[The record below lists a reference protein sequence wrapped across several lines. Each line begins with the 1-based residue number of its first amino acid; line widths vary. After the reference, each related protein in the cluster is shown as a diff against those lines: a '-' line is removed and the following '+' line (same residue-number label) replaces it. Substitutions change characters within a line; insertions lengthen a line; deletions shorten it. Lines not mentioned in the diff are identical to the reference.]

1 MSTPFRRTAAIV
13 AAILCLVAGQFIPGP
28 WPTSPRDAQAGLFEF
43 TLKDERELGERFNA
57 LVRSK
62 LPLVDDA
69 EIQAYVT
76 DMVNRVAKS
85 MPPQPFPLT
94 IGVIQN
100 NALNAFAAPAGY
112 VFVFTGLILNLNH
125 ESEVAAV
132 IAHELAHVTQRHL
145 ASRYEKMTTLT
156 IGQLVGMVAGL
167 ALGAAA
173 GAPEAGSALILG
185 SQAAAVQTYLGYSR
199 EDEREADQVG
209 MNYLVAAG
217 YPPQGMV
224 GAFETIRRMRWLKG
238 QATIP
243 AYLSTHPDVA
253 ERLGYLKDRI
263 NQMPKAIRD
272 RRQDDAKFL
281 RAQTIIR
288 ARYDDPPKAI
298 GYYRGLGAKMTCLD
312 RLGLAVA
319 LGRTHDIAAA
329 RTAFDEAMACGG
341 EDPLWLREI
350 GRFEIK
356 SRRYEL
362 AEGYLRRSVEKNP
375 NDLTALFEYARL
387 LAQTGHFAQAL
398 PYMNRVRMNFPDN
411 AEIQTA
417 YGQMLGQSGDLF
429 RAHLHLAY
437 AAVYENNERQAEF
450 QIKKTKDLA
459 KSEEQKQELAKL
471 EELFKK
477 RTELL
482 KRRIF

>member
-1 MSTPFRRTAAIV
+1 MSTPPRRTAALAAVLVCLAAGACALIWHV
-13 AAILCLVAGQFIPGP
+13 ARPAPA
-28 WPTSPRDAQAGLFEF
+28 RADLFEF
-43 TLKDERELGERFNA
+43 TIKDERELGEKFNA

-69 EIQAYVT
+69 EIQSYVT
-76 DMVNRVAKS
+76 DMVMRVAKT
-85 MPPQPFPLT
+85 MPPQPFDLT
-94 IGVIQN
+94 VGVIQN

-112 VFVFTGLILNLNH
+112 VFVFTGLVLNLNH

-132 IAHELAHVTQRHL
+132 IAHELAHVSQRHL

-156 IGQLVGMVAGL
+156 IGQLVGMAAGL

-173 GAPEAGSALILG
+173 GAPEAGTAVMMG
-185 SQAAAVQTYLGYSR
+185 AQAATIQTYLSYSR

-224 GAFETIRRMRWLKG
+224 GSFETIRRMRWLKG
-238 QATIP
+238 QAVIP
-243 AYLSTHPDVA
+243 AYLSTHPDVT

-263 NQMPKAIRD
+263 NQMPKAVRD
-272 RRQDDAKFL
+272 RKDDDSRFL

-288 ARYDDPPKAI
+288 ARYDEPQKAI
-298 GYYRGLGAKMTCLD
+298 GHYRSLGAKTTCLD
-312 RLGLAVA
+312 KLGLAVA
-319 LGRTHDIAAA
+319 MGRTHDIPAA
-329 RTAFDEAMACGG
+329 RTAFAEAMACGG
-341 EDPLWLREI
+341 DDPLWLREN
-350 GRFEIK
+350 GRFEARAR
-356 SRRYEL
+356 SFDV
-362 AEGYLRRSVEKNP
+362 AEDLLRRSVEKNP
-375 NDLTALFEYARL
+375 NDLTALFEYAKL
-387 LAQTGHFAQAL
+387 LGQSGRFAQAL
-398 PYMNRVRMNFPDN
+398 PFMNRVRMNFPDN

-429 RAHLHLAY
+429 HAHLHLAY

-450 QIKKTKDLA
+450 QMKKAKDMA
-459 KSEEQKQELAKL
+459 RTEGQKQEYAKL

-477 RTELL
+477 RSELL
-482 KRRIF
+482 KRRIL

>member
-1 MSTPFRRTAAIV
+1 MSTPLRRTAVLTAVLACLAAGACALFWQV
-13 AAILCLVAGQFIPGP
+13 ARPVPARA
-28 WPTSPRDAQAGLFEF
+28 DLFEF
-43 TLKDERELGERFNA
+43 TLKDERELGEKFNA

-132 IAHELAHVTQRHL
+132 VAHELAHVTQRHL

-156 IGQLVGMVAGL
+156 IGQLMGMVAGL

-243 AYLSTHPDVA
+243 AYLSTHPDVT

-263 NQMPKAIRD
+263 NQMPKTIRD
-272 RRQDDAKFL
+272 RKEDDGKFL

-319 LGRTHDIAAA
+319 LGRTHDIATA
-329 RTAFDEAMACGG
+329 RTAFDEALACGG

-362 AEGYLRRSVEKNP
+362 AEGYLKRSVEKNP

-450 QIKKTKDLA
+450 QIKKTKNLA

>member
-1 MSTPFRRTAAIV
+1 MNTRSRRKAAL
-13 AAILCLVAGQFIPGP
+13 AAILFCLTAAACALAWLAARPVPARANI
-28 WPTSPRDAQAGLFEF
+28 FEF
-43 TLKDERELGERFNA
+43 TIKDERELGEKFNA

-69 EIQAYVT
+69 EVQAYVT
-76 DMVNRVAKS
+76 DVVMRVAKG

-112 VFVFTGLILNLNH
+112 VFVFTGLVLNLNH

-132 IAHELAHVTQRHL
+132 IAHELAHVSQRHL
-145 ASRYEKMTTLT
+145 ASRYEKMTTLS
-156 IGQLVGMVAGL
+156 IGQLLGMVAGL
-167 ALGAAA
+167 AVGAAA
-173 GAPEAGSALILG
+173 GAPEAGSAIMLG
-185 SQAAAVQTYLGYSR
+185 TQAATVQTYLSYSR

-217 YPPQGMV
+217 YPPEGMV

-238 QATIP
+238 QAVIP
-243 AYLSTHPDVA
+243 AYMSTHPDVT

-263 NQMPKAIRD
+263 NQMPKAVRD
-272 RRQDDAKFL
+272 RKDDDSRFK
-281 RAQTIIR
+281 RVQTIIR
-288 ARYDDPPKAI
+288 ARYDEPQKAI
-298 GYYRGLGAKMTCLD
+298 AYFRSLGGKATCLD
-312 RLGLAVA
+312 KLGLAVA
-319 LGRTHDIAAA
+319 MGRTHDIEDARAAFA
-329 RTAFDEAMACGG
+329 QAMACGG
-341 EDPLWLREI
+341 DDPLWLREN
-350 GRFEIK
+350 GRFEARA
-356 SRRYEL
+356 RRFDL
-362 AEGYLRRSVEKNP
+362 AQDLLRRSVEKNP
-375 NDLTALFEYARL
+375 NDLTALFEYAKL
-387 LAQTGHFAQAL
+387 LAQSGNYAQAL
-398 PYMNRVRMNFPDN
+398 PYLNRVRMNFPDN
-411 AEIQTA
+411 VEIQTT

-450 QIKKTKDLA
+450 QIKKAKALA

-471 EELFKK
+471 EEFFKK

-482 KRRIF
+482 KGRF